1 MESKYERG
9 ILRITLV
16 FLIAAAILIPLGYL
30 GVGPSIPLVVGQLG
44 LAGVLYYAWKQT
56 EEYDQYL
63 AGLWLGPIVG
73 VIATGV
79 ALLIGASP
87 GELMSIGGLVGI
99 VGVVNMLLRPVYR
112 LLSYLVSFLLSAG
125 GGGDGESEGESESA

>member
-1 MESKYERG
+1 MEPKYERG

-30 GVGPSIPLVVGQLG
+30 GVGPSILLVVGQLA
-44 LAGVLYYAWKQT
+44 LAGVLYYGWTET
-56 EEYDQYL
+56 EEYEQYL
-63 AGLWLGPIVG
+63 AGLWLGPV
-73 VIATGV
+73 VAAVATGIGIS
-79 ALLIGASP
+79 IGASP

-112 LLSYLVSFLLSAG
+112 LLYYVVSFLLDV
-125 GGGDGESEGESESA
+125 GGGDGGSEGESESA